1 MGVCEAKPHLTTH
14 SSPGVC
20 RISCLVLRV
29 ELPSER
35 RRLDDLV
42 ELSRAGIFDI
52 FAPFPLGTW
61 TRLWRKKCLDFH
73 LPEIQEIPL
82 FFSH

>member
-1 MGVCEAKPHLTTH
+1 MGVCGAKPHLTAH

-35 RRLDDLV
+35 RRLDGLV
-42 ELSRAGIFDI
+42 ELGSAGVFDI
-52 FAPFPLGTW
+52 SAPFPLGA
-61 TRLWRKKCLDFH
+61 
-73 LPEIQEIPL
+73 
-82 FFSH
+82 

>member
-20 RISCLVLRV
+20 RVSCLVLRV

-35 RRLDDLV
+35 RCLDDLV
-42 ELSRAGIFDI
+42 ELSSAGIFDI
-52 FAPFPLGTW
+52 SAPFPLAALGQALEKEVSGLSPT
-61 TRLWRKKCLDFH
+61 
-73 LPEIQEIPL
+73 
-82 FFSH
+82 

>member
-1 MGVCEAKPHLTTH
+1 MGVCEAKPHVTTH

-35 RRLDDLV
+35 RLLDDLV
-42 ELSRAGIFDI
+42 ELSSAGIFNI
-52 FAPFPLGTW
+52 STPFTLDAWARP
-61 TRLWRKKCLDFH
+61 WRRKCLDFH
-73 LPEIQEIPL
+73 LPETQERSI
-82 FFSH
+82 FFSQ

>member
-1 MGVCEAKPHLTTH
+1 MGVCEAKPHVTTH

-35 RRLDDLV
+35 RRLDDLI
-42 ELSRAGIFDI
+42 ELSSAGIFNI
-52 FAPFPLGTW
+52 STPLTSDAW
-61 TRLWRKKCLDFH
+61 ARPWRRKCLDFH
-73 LPEIQEIPL
+73 LPETQERSI
-82 FFSH
+82 FFSQ